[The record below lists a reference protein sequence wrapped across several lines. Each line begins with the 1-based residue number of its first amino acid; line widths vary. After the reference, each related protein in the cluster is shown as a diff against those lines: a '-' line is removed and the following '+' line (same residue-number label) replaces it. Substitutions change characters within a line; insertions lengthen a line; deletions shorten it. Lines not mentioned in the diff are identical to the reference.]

1 MRSPW
6 PTLAVARVAIRRL
19 LRDRSNIFF
28 VFVFPLLLILLI
40 GAQFGG
46 GASGLTLA
54 VEADHVGTLGEDLV
68 SAIDDLDRV
77 GVDRYGS
84 ASEVGDAVAHGDAD
98 GGLVIPAGYDEEVR
112 TSPQGVVLE
121 FIGRP
126 DSLSPALRSLLV
138 PVIGDQNQRITLA
151 DLVTVVSDQFTYG
164 EALAQADAAIAV
176 LPEIGVEREE
186 LGVDPLAQ
194 EFASLG
200 QFDLGAVQQLN
211 LFVFLAS
218 LANAAALLQSREY
231 GVTRRLLAHPVTSG
245 QILRGEALGRF
256 GVAMVQGIY
265 IIVGTLLIFGVNW
278 GDPLSALTILTV
290 FAAASA
296 GAGMLLGAVAR
307 NQAQAGA
314 IGVGLG
320 IGIAAV
326 GGSMLPV
333 EIMPETM
340 RQVSRLTPHAWSYD
354 AFADVVRRGGTV
366 LDILPQLGVLVA
378 MATVLLGVAGVLL
391 RRTMTR

>member
-1 MRSPW
+1 MSGARQ
-6 PTLAVARVAIRRL
+6 TLAIARVALLRL

-28 VFVFPLLLILLI
+28 VFIFPLLLILLI

-46 GASGLTLA
+46 GTSGLTLA
-54 VEADHVGTLGEDLV
+54 VAATDAGPLGEDLV
-68 SAIDDLDRV
+68 SAIEDLDRV
-77 GVDRYGS
+77 NVDRHPS
-84 ASEVGDAVAHGDAD
+84 AADVNNAVAQGDAE
-98 GGLVIPAGYDEEVR
+98 GGLVIPAGYDEAVR

-126 DSLSPALRSLLV
+126 DSLSPALQSLLV
-138 PVIGDQNQRITLA
+138 PVIGEQNQRVTLA

-176 LPEIGVEREE
+176 LPEIGVERDE
-186 LGVDPLAQ
+186 LGVDPLAR
-194 EFASLG
+194 EFATLG

-211 LFVFLAS
+211 LFVFLSS

-231 GVTRRLLAHPVTSG
+231 GVTRRLLAHPVTAG

-256 GVAMVQGIY
+256 GVAMVQGLY
-265 IIVGTLLIFGVNW
+265 IIIGTLLIFGVNW
-278 GDPLSALTILTV
+278 GDPVSAITILTV

-326 GGSMLPV
+326 GGSMLPL

-340 RQVSRLTPHAWSYD
+340 RQIARLTPHAWSYD
-354 AFADVVRRGGTV
+354 AFADVVRRGGNV
-366 LDILPQLGVLVA
+366 LDILPQLGVLAA
-378 MATVLLGVAGVLL
+378 MAALLLGVAGTLL
-391 RRTMTR
+391 RRTLTR